1 MLTRYTNYFGSLQEY
16 LSEKP
21 TISEITAFLV
31 KNNFKIVKKIS
42 DIPISYKEGS
52 LFISSKNIWKL

>member
-21 TISEITAFLV
+21 TISEISAFLV
-31 KNNFKIVKKIS
+31 KNNFKIVKNSNAEKI
-42 DIPISYKEGS
+42 IKLYK
-52 LFISSKNIWKL
+52 KNLLK